1 MTVSLIGWFGSLVY
15 PILLIIFMMRP
26 NVVAALKP
34 AKPVNEKRFIQC
46 AVGRSAGRNDCG
58 IHRDMSSLSIAGHD
72 DRLGSSAAL
81 RAWNVHDS
89 TWPAGSCRG
98 SFPGPAAGAAF
109 MVRGYIL
116 IDSRLSIER
125 PGWESRLDLSRLNSA
140 TVDPDA
146 LRGSLRLFGNGGF
159 FSFTGWFRNKKLGIY
174 RAYVTDTKR
183 AVVLR
188 FADKT
193 VVITPDD
200 PQKFVAEINA
210 NKP

>member
-1 MTVSLIGWFGSLVY
+1 MKNVSFSAPWGAPLAIMTAAFTVICLLVPLPGVMIG
-15 PILLIIFMMRP
+15 
-26 NVVAALKP
+26 
-34 AKPVNEKRFIQC
+34 
-46 AVGRSAGRNDCG
+46 
-58 IHRDMSSLSIAGHD
+58 
-72 DRLGSSAAL
+72 LGSSAAL
-81 RAWNVHDS
+81 RAPGMSMIPPW
-89 TWPAGSCRG
+89 AGWLLVAVPLLTLVVS
-98 SFPGPAAGAAF
+98 AAF

-116 IDSRLSIER
+116 TDSRLSIVR
-125 PGWESRLDLSRLNSA
+125 LGWESRLDLSRLNSA